1 VVPASGVAWNDPN
14 KTQMKHIKTLAL
26 CVALVGVAVVFSG
39 CASCSKC
46 KAKQEAA
53 CGMKC
58 CTDSGKTCATCPSC
72 SAKK

>member
-1 VVPASGVAWNDPN
+1 MSERSDDRGLTDR
-14 KTQMKHIKTLAL
+14 K
-26 CVALVGVAVVFSG
+26 FY
-39 CASCSKC
+39 